1 MIAQVCADREFI
13 GTVGQ
18 LYLFAAQEVALI
30 EVAVVPGF
38 VLTAGAGDKYS
49 EIIFQ
54 RIAQIYRAAVAFTSV
69 PPNCV
74 SSVMPMSSCHFPL
87 GTPTRTNPSL

>member
-30 EVAVVPGF
+30 EVTVVPRF

-54 RIAQIYRAAVAFTSV
+54 RVAQIYRTADSANNDRHPRILVCPSAFR
-69 PPNCV
+69 
-74 SSVMPMSSCHFPL
+74 H
-87 GTPTRTNPSL
+87 